1 MNNDPILRFKK
12 LLLQAEQLGIVPYN
26 AAAFATTGTDLQPAV
41 RMLLLKHVDD
51 RGFVFYTN
59 LESLK
64 ARQLSANPRASAC
77 FWWPRLQRQV
87 RIDGRVELVSDQEA
101 DEYFASRPRGSQ
113 IGAWASHQS
122 RELSSRDELI
132 TEVAAVTAR
141 YKDRAVPRP
150 PHWSGYRLL
159 PERIEFW
166 QEHPDRL
173 HERDVYVREANG
185 WKVALLAP

>member
-1 MNNDPILRFKK
+1 
-12 LLLQAEQLGIVPYN
+12 
-26 AAAFATTGTDLQPAV
+26 
-41 RMLLLKHVDD
+41 
-51 RGFVFYTN
+51 
-59 LESLK
+59 
-64 ARQLSANPRASAC
+64 
-77 FWWPRLQRQV
+77 
-87 RIDGRVELVSDQEA
+87 
-101 DEYFASRPRGSQ
+101 
-113 IGAWASHQS
+113 
-122 RELSSRDELI
+122 
-132 TEVAAVTAR
+132 VTAR